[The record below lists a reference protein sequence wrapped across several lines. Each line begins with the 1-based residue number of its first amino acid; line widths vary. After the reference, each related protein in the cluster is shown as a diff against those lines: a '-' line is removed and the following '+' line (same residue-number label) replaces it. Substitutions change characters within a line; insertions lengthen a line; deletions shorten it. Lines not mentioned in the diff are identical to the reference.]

1 MTKKKEK
8 DNKIIIS
15 IIAVAMIIALVGGG
29 TYAWFRWVSANNT
42 VVNITVAGGTY
53 TLDGGGDITTDKTMV
68 ATDECNH
75 STYAIKRTI
84 TANTTNST
92 STAMTAKIQLNP
104 TTFPTQLKISE
115 LKWVLTTSSTS
126 CTSGIVDSGDFSTV
140 AENTIFELTS
150 FTVPAETTTTQ
161 TNTYYLYIWLDSSYD
176 SLNTGTTVSDPI
188 QNKTFTLELTGE
200 MSNNPSA

>member
-42 VVNITVAGGTY
+42 VVNITVAGGKY

>member
-92 STAMTAKIQLNP
+92 ATAMTAKIQLNP